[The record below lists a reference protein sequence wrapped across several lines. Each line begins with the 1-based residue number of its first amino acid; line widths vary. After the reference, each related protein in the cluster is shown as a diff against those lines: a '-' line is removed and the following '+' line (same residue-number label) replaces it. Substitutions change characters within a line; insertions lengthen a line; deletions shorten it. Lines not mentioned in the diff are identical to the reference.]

1 MHGLCLVTATNGA
14 VGPVYIAVSTFDSK
28 KLLMPLINFCVPAI
42 VFVVVECNTLEDCKN
57 LAMVHA
63 YTQIHRNVNG

>member
-1 MHGLCLVTATNGA
+1 MLSYSNQWSGA
-14 VGPVYIAVSTFDSK
+14 VGPVAVSTFDSK
-28 KLLMPLINFCVPAI
+28 KLLIPLINFCVPAI

-57 LAMVHA
+57 LATVHA